1 MEERTTQSSL
11 AEKMNQLYAEREEQ
25 YRRREK
31 LFDERAAQL
40 QSLSDSLEKKKNAL
54 DEKNNALNVLIC
66 YNKKSGYPCLRKQKG
81 ETDMTLNQIIYFQK
95 VARLENYHLA
105 AKELYVSQPSLSR
118 SMAALESELGVAL
131 FEKKGRGVTLTKAG
145 KLFLE
150 HADRIAGDCDIAV
163 GKMQEL
169 SSDGG
174 KIDIGY
180 IFPLAGHYIPHKVRK
195 FLNQEENKNVV
206 FNFWQNHTPA
216 IAEKVRTGELDVG
229 FGGYLKMDD
238 MEFFPLSAQE
248 LVIITPKEHPL
259 SEMQEV
265 PLVELDYYPVI
276 GYESAS
282 WMGTYA
288 KYLYRKYQVN
298 PNTIVE
304 CPDEYSI
311 VSLVRENFGIALMP
325 QTDILLNADGINIH
339 KIMGLEIYRQVFMFW
354 MKDRYRLP
362 AVERFIEYMKTQQA
376 EDAND
381 TENVSKIY
389 LKDIVNF

>member
-1 MEERTTQSSL
+1 
-11 AEKMNQLYAEREEQ
+11 
-25 YRRREK
+25 
-31 LFDERAAQL
+31 
-40 QSLSDSLEKKKNAL
+40 
-54 DEKNNALNVLIC
+54 
-66 YNKKSGYPCLRKQKG
+66 
-81 ETDMTLNQIIYFQK
+81 MTLNQILYFQK
-95 VARLENYHLA
+95 VARLENYHQA
-105 AKELYVSQPSLSR
+105 AEELYISQPSLSR

-150 HADRIAGDCDIAV
+150 HADRIAGDCDVAV

-265 PLVELDYYPVI
+265 PLVELDHYPVI

-325 QTDILLNADGINIH
+325 QTDILLNADGIKIH
-339 KIMGLEIYRQVFMFW
+339 KIMGLEIYRQDFYVL
-354 MKDRYRLP
+354 D
-362 AVERFIEYMKTQQA
+362 ERQISSA
-376 EDAND
+376 GSGALLSN
-381 TENVSKIY
+381 I
-389 LKDIVNF
+389 